1 MIQGVATATYL
12 PNTQLELKINGGDQL
27 HILRECSHSPSHWEA
42 RNQSNGGETGLVLKS
57 YVQVS
62 SPITKDSP
70 VDSPAGCQLNIVG
83 PEGAAEWTEKEAAGA
98 VGGVGSS
105 LALPFQLP
113 PKMGMF
119 KNEDWYFGKVFRAQ
133 CEILFKYYGD
143 FGDYLI
149 RDSES
154 NVSF

>member
-1 MIQGVATATYL
+1 MYRFDTTAAFGK
-12 PNTQLELKINGGDQL
+12 NFICRFAELFVVFELINHPDFS
-27 HILRECSHSPSHWEA
+27 IKFFY
-42 RNQSNGGETGLVLKS
+42 VLT
-57 YVQVS
+57 VCLQVS
-62 SPITKDSP
+62 SPVSKDNASTPGSP
-70 VDSPAGCQLNIVG
+70 SAGCQLNIVG
-83 PEGAAEWTEKEAAGA
+83 PETAVDWGEKDAAGA

-113 PKMGMF
+113 PRMGMF
-119 KNEDWYFGKVFRAQ
+119 KNEDWYYGKVFRAQ

-154 NVSF
+154 NVSFESNS